1 MRRAPRPTPPEPSR
15 ATRRYFTNGGDL
27 YRFIEWVARSKESMV
42 AAVEDCRSLEIL
54 LVSAEQLRTW
64 REVSSATG

>member
-1 MRRAPRPTPPEPSR
+1 M
-15 ATRRYFTNGGDL
+15 L
-27 YRFIEWVARSKESMV
+27 

-64 REVSSATG
+64 SEVSGGAVARQPVDRPSTP